1 MIFRLICIRIDSSVF
16 VNLKLLEQRAKP
28 AAVSSTDVPMF
39 CNNID
44 LNDLEKM
51 DQMTQRVR
59 KQSIRFSFVVI
70 HLYQFD
76 FIDVGHRQYRWFTTC
91 Q

>member
-1 MIFRLICIRIDSSVF
+1 MLSEFIHFNLIDSSVF

-28 AAVSSTDVPMF
+28 PPVASSDVPMF

-44 LNDLEKM
+44 LNDIEQM

-59 KQSIRFSFVVI
+59 NKN
-70 HLYQFD
+70 
-76 FIDVGHRQYRWFTTC
+76 
-91 Q
+91 